1 MTTTAPSARPTA
13 YRWFALFIL
22 FVVAL
27 FNYVDR
33 SILAILQVPVKAEL
47 NLSDTQLGAL
57 TGLAFA
63 LLYTTL
69 ALPIARLADRTV
81 RTRLLSAA
89 LTIWSGMTALSGL
102 ATNFATLVVCRMGV
116 ALGEA
121 GCVPATHSLI
131 SDYFQRHQRATA
143 LALWGLSMPLGVMLG
158 LAFGGWLAEN
168 VGWRQAFIGIGLFG
182 VAFAPIVWLALREP
196 PRGRYDPP
204 PQQQAQA
211 QSFMAQVQVLWRL
224 KAFRYAALAG
234 AMIALVQHSVTNWNA
249 PFYDRVHRVPL
260 AEASYYLAV
269 IMGLGGGLGTFL
281 GGVAADRLGKRD
293 VRWYLGAPALACL
306 LMAPVGLVQYFADSV
321 QISFAAAFL
330 ANLLVHVYLA
340 PIVATS
346 QTLVPANMRAFTSA
360 MLVLT
365 VNLLGM
371 GIGPLGVGAAS
382 DLLVAAFGME
392 TDSLRYAISL
402 SLFFCLPAAWLFW
415 AAARRLPTEMRGESA
430 EGEPDFIPGAAPQRH

>member
-1 MTTTAPSARPTA
+1 MKPTPTSDRPSA
-13 YRWFALFIL
+13 YRWFALAVL

-33 SILAILQVPVKAEL
+33 SILAVLQVPVKRDL
-47 NLSDTQLGAL
+47 GLSDTQLGAL

-69 ALPIARLADRTV
+69 ALPIARLADRTR

-89 LTIWSGMTALSGL
+89 LAIWSGMTALSGF
-102 ATNFATLVVCRMGV
+102 ATNFATLVFCRMGV

-143 LALWGLSMPLGVMLG
+143 LALWGLSLPLGVMLG
-158 LAFGGWLAEN
+158 LAFGGWLSEH
-168 VGWRQAFIGIGLFG
+168 VGWRQAFIAIGLFG
-182 VAFAPIVWLALREP
+182 LVFAPIVWLLLREP
-196 PRGRYDPP
+196 PRGRYDASPL
-204 PQQQAQA
+204 QSQAQA
-211 QSFMAQVQVLWRL
+211 QSFLEQVLVLWRL

-234 AMIALVQHSVTNWNA
+234 AMIALVQHSITNWNA
-249 PFYDRVHRVPL
+249 PFYDRVHSVPL

-281 GGVAADRLGKRD
+281 GGVTADRLGKQD
-293 VRWYLGAPALACL
+293 VRWYLGVPAIACL
-306 LMAPVGLVQYFADSV
+306 LMAPVGLLQYLADSV
-321 QISFAAAFL
+321 QTSYVAAFF
-330 ANLLVHVYLA
+330 AMLLVHVYLA

-346 QTLVPANMRAFTSA
+346 QTLVPAHMRAFTSA

-371 GIGPLGVGAAS
+371 GIGPLGVGAVS
-382 DLLVAAFGME
+382 DFLVATFGME
-392 TDSLRYAISL
+392 TESLRYAISA
-402 SLFFCLPAAWLFW
+402 SLFFCLPAAYLFW
-415 AAARRLPTEMRGESA
+415 RAARRLPEEMLGQSSEESIA
-430 EGEPDFIPGAAPQRH
+430 GAPAPQRH